1 MALQLPPLP
10 SLRLFEAAG
19 RLQSFRLAADELHLT
34 PSAVSHGI
42 VALERWLGAVL
53 FERRT
58 NGVVLTA
65 AGKDYLS
72 FVSEALAMIAVG
84 TRRLPNARG
93 HRRVSISVAPTFAS
107 RWLVERLGD
116 FRARHPDVS
125 LAIDTSLRQVGFP
138 TDSVDLAIR
147 MARAPWPG
155 LVSTCLFTE
164 RLVPVCAP
172 GFLARHGKRRGL
184 DLSKVPLLQVSTTTE
199 DWAAWLDAAG
209 LTGIDLSAGL
219 SFDTAHMAVDAAAA
233 GLGVAMGR
241 RPLFDRD
248 LATGRLVE
256 AATPTLSATT
266 GYWLVQAPEAESR
279 PEVRHF
285 ATWLKGMA
293 KASSRSG

>member
-19 RLQSFRLAADELHLT
+19 RLQSFKLAADELHLT

-42 VALERWLGAVL
+42 VALERWLGTTL

-65 AGKDYLS
+65 AGKDYLA

-93 HRRVSISVAPTFAS
+93 HRRVSISVAPTFAL
-107 RWLVERLGD
+107 RWLVGRLGD
-116 FRARHPDVS
+116 FRARHPEI
-125 LAIDTSLRQVGFP
+125 AIAVDTSQRQVGFP
-138 TDSVDLAIR
+138 IDNVDLAIR

-155 LVSTCLFTE
+155 LTSTCLFTE

-172 GFLARHGKRRGL
+172 GFLAQHAKRRGGL
-184 DLSKVPLLQVSTTTE
+184 DLAKLPLLHVSTATE

-209 LTGIDLSAGL
+209 LAGIDLSAGL
-219 SFDTAHMAVDAAAA
+219 SFDTALMAAAAAAA
-233 GLGVAMGR
+233 GLGVAIGR
-241 RPLFDRD
+241 RPLIDRD
-248 LATGRLVE
+248 LTEGRLVE
-256 AATPTLSATT
+256 AAAPTLAATT
-266 GYWLVQAPEAESR
+266 GYWLVQPPEAESR
-279 PEVRHF
+279 PEVESF
-285 ATWLKGMA
+285 AAWLKRSA
-293 KASSRSG
+293 KQR